1 MTSRRSTLANIKS
14 DMVKT
19 ANAGLWL
26 TKYLDKKSENDKTA
40 RTTLVKE
47 VVEKASNQE
56 LQSLYRRFF
65 ERWKETL
72 EAYGAETR
80 KTQVR
85 GRMVIGL
92 GSESVLETAVTLH
105 HTYGVPYIPG
115 SALKG
120 LARNFARNME
130 GWTDKHSE
138 VVFGNEKK
146 RDNNTFAGFIT
157 FFDALLIPDEYGNKR
172 ALHTDVMTVHHQG
185 YYMGAGVPPAD
196 WDDPI
201 PVSFLSATGT
211 YLLALAGP
219 AEWISPTFKLLEIA
233 LKEEGV
239 GAKTSSGYGRM
250 IFV

>member
-1 MTSRRSTLANIKS
+1 MTSRRGALANIKS
-14 DMVKT
+14 DTVKT
-19 ANAGLWL
+19 ANVGLWL
-26 TKYLDKKSENDKTA
+26 AKYLDKKSEDDKTA
-40 RTTLVKE
+40 KNSLVKE
-47 VVEKASNQE
+47 VTEKVSNQE
-56 LQSLYRRFF
+56 LQSLYKRFF
-65 ERWKETL
+65 ERWEETL
-72 EAYGAETR
+72 KSYGAETR
-80 KTQVR
+80 KAQVR

-120 LARNFARNME
+120 LARNFARNIE

-138 VVFGNEKK
+138 VVFGSEKK

-157 FFDALLIPDEYGNKR
+157 FFDALLIPGKQGYKG
-172 ALHTDVMTVHHQG
+172 ALHTDVITVHHQS
-185 YYMGAGVPPAD
+185 YYQNAVIPPAD

-219 AEWISPTFKLLEIA
+219 TEWISPSFKLLELA
-233 LKEEGV
+233 LKEEGI
-239 GAKTSSGYGRM
+239 GGKTSSGYGRM